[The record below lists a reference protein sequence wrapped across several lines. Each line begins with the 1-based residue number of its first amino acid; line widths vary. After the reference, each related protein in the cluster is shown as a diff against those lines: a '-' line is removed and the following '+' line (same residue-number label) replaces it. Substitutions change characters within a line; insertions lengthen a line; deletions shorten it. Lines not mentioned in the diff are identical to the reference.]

1 MVERIICGT
10 VNCYLLIGEGGSIL
24 VDAANASDA
33 SRIYDRVKYENVRLI
48 LLTHGHP
55 DHVGAAF
62 AVARL
67 LHVPVALSKKDAP
80 LLESPVV
87 RKLRGHT
94 FLGRVLA
101 FASKRK
107 QRREKPFPL
116 PDVWLEDD
124 QDLSGYGVSA
134 RVIALPG
141 HTEGSMGVLADGGDF
156 IVGDAL
162 FNIFRP
168 TTALLYEDRE
178 RMEESVEKIINSGAR
193 LLYVGHGK
201 PFPVTEFTRSGDG
214 HS

>member
-1 MVERIICGT
+1 MIERIICNT
-10 VNCYLLIGEGGSIL
+10 VNCYLLIGDGGSIL
-24 VDAANASDA
+24 VDAANTSDA
-33 SRIYDRVKYENVRLI
+33 SRIYARVKDENVRLI

-62 AVARL
+62 ELARL
-67 LHVPVALSKKDAP
+67 LHVPVALSKKDAL
-80 LLESPVV
+80 LLESSVV

-101 FASKRK
+101 FTSKRK

-116 PDVWLEDD
+116 PDIWLEDG

-134 RVIALPG
+134 RVIDLPG
-141 HTEGSMGVLADGGDF
+141 HTEGSMGVLTDDGDF

-178 RMEESVEKIINSGAR
+178 RMEESVEKIISSGAR